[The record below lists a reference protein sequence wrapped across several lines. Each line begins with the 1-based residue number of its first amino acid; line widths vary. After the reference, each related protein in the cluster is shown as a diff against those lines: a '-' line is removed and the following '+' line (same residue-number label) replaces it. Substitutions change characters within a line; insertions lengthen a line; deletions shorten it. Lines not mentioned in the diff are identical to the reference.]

1 MFACVVPAVP
11 ELLWDEFCDELMT
24 WGWIIRL
31 LLTTIIIIVI
41 IIVIIFFL

>member
-1 MFACVVPAVP
+1 LLCVVTAVP

-31 LLTTIIIIVI
+31 LLAATIIIIVI
-41 IIVIIFFL
+41 FFL